1 MKIGDFVTNDYHGI
15 YRYGRVKEIKHN
27 LKGDMWNF
35 FDIEWYDDDLYKTAI
50 SHRKN
55 LNDQDHELE
64 LYRAD
69 QIQPFDVDKTV
80 QTLLKMKNNAE

>member
-35 FDIEWYDDDLYKTAI
+35 FDIEWYDDDLYK
-50 SHRKN
+50 SLR
-55 LNDQDHELE
+55 
-64 LYRAD
+64 
-69 QIQPFDVDKTV
+69 
-80 QTLLKMKNNAE
+80 TLVKLKERI